1 MWSTIQLMLNSQ
13 FIGRSK
19 SLEITDDIINDK
31 ENDARLFLTNGTN
44 HLKRLLQTLTNLDT
58 YWELLANNSKHS
70 LQSLNQIILTLSES
84 FLKTVLQ
91 NKNFWAKNL

>member
-1 MWSTIQLMLNSQ
+1 MLNSQ

-44 HLKRLLQTLTNLDT
+44 HLKRLL
-58 YWELLANNSKHS
+58 
-70 LQSLNQIILTLSES
+70 
-84 FLKTVLQ
+84 
-91 NKNFWAKNL
+91 